1 MNKHDEII
9 QKPEGVAQSAV
20 ASQEAAGA
28 EIPQQ
33 EDCETESSPSSKES
47 EETGAGLLAQKGPA
61 QEHTRSKMAMLFVL
75 GFFGIIFMCFA
86 YAIKVEATL
95 ADLKD
100 TLVAI
105 IGALSGTLGF
115 IVGYY
120 YKSTLQ
126 K

>member
-9 QKPEGVAQSAV
+9 QKQEGVAQSTV

-33 EDCETESSPSSKES
+33 EDGETESSPSSKES
-47 EETGAGLLAQKGPA
+47 EETGAGLLDQKGPA

-120 YKSTLQ
+120 YKSTLE

>member
-9 QKPEGVAQSAV
+9 QKQEGVAQSTV
-20 ASQEAAGA
+20 ASQEAAGT

-33 EDCETESSPSSKES
+33 EEGETESSPSSKET
-47 EETGAGLLAQKGPA
+47 EETGAGLLDQKGPA

-75 GFFGIIFMCFA
+75 GFFGIIFMCFV

-120 YKSTLQ
+120 YKSTLE

>member
-1 MNKHDEII
+1 MINSYLIWRDTLRFCSI
-9 QKPEGVAQSAV
+9 
-20 ASQEAAGA
+20 
-28 EIPQQ
+28 
-33 EDCETESSPSSKES
+33 
-47 EETGAGLLAQKGPA
+47 
-61 QEHTRSKMAMLFVL
+61 

>member
-1 MNKHDEII
+1 MNEQDEII
-9 QKPEGVAQSAV
+9 QNQEVAPQPAV
-20 ASQEAAGA
+20 APRQAVAA
-28 EIPQQ
+28 EMPQQ
-33 EDCETESSPSSKES
+33 EEVETESGLLSNDS
-47 EETGAGLLAQKGPA
+47 EETGAGLLDQKGPV

-86 YAIKVEATL
+86 YAIKVEAPL

-120 YKSTLQ
+120 YKSTLE

>member
-1 MNKHDEII
+1 MNEQDEII
-9 QKPEGVAQSAV
+9 QEQEVEVQSAV
-20 ASQEAAGA
+20 ATQEATGTDT
-28 EIPQQ
+28 PHQ
-33 EDCETESSPSSKES
+33 EAVRPESGLSPNDS
-47 EETGAGLLAQKGPA
+47 EETGAGLLDQKGPA

-86 YAIKVEATL
+86 YAIKVEAPL

-100 TLVAI
+100 ALVAI

-120 YKSTLQ
+120 YKSTLE